1 MQSSHI
7 NRTNNT
13 YTIAFIGFGEA
24 AQAFVSKMDRSRV
37 QRVRAFDLKLLGA
50 EAATVQTTCAQY
62 EVEAC
67 ATLAEALYGADI
79 VWSLVT
85 ADQAHV
91 AAHAAAL
98 ELMPDAWFFDC
109 NSCAPHTKQDSAA
122 LIEQAGGRYVDIA
135 VMSPVLPARNRTPLL
150 LSGPHADD
158 ASVLLNTLAMNAS
171 VEPGPVGTSSAVK
184 MVRSIMVKGLEALF
198 AECTLAGRL
207 AGVDQQVFASLEASN
222 PGFNWTERAAYN
234 LERMTLHGE
243 RRAAEMEEVCSFLS
257 HLGLPER
264 MSEST
269 VRWQRRLAQSGVQA
283 SADDYT
289 APTDALLKYFNLPND
304 QEITR

>member
-1 MQSSHI
+1 MQPNHAH
-7 NRTNNT
+7 
-13 YTIAFIGFGEA
+13 TIAFIGFGEA
-24 AQAFVSKMDRSRV
+24 AQAFISQMDRSRMHS
-37 QRVRAFDLKLLGA
+37 VRAFDLKLLGDD
-50 EAATVQTTCAQY
+50 AATVQAACAQY
-62 EVEAC
+62 DVTAC

-85 ADQAHV
+85 ADQAHT
-91 AAHAAAL
+91 AARSAAA
-98 ELMPDAWFFDC
+98 ELVPDAWFFDC

-122 LIEQAGGRYVDIA
+122 LIEQASGRYVDVA

-150 LSGPHADD
+150 LSGPHADE
-158 ASVLLNTLAMNAS
+158 ASVLLNAMAMNAS
-171 VEPGPVGTSSAVK
+171 VESGPVGTSSAVK

-243 RRAAEMEEVCSFLS
+243 RRAAEMEEVCAFLR

-264 MSEST
+264 MSETT
-269 VRWQRRLAQSGVQA
+269 VRWQRRLAQSGVKA

-289 APTDALLKYFNLPND
+289 APTDALLKHFNLPND